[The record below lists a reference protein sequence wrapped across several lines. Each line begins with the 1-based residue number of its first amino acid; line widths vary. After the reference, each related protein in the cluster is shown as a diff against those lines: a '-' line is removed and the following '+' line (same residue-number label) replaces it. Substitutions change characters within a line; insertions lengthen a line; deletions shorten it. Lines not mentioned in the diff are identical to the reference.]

1 MRGSKRRRSL
11 IWMPSSCV
19 MACLSLLNTLALPCI
34 AADCMSYLTFINVI
48 GCHSFWAFT

>member
-34 AADCMSYLTFINVI
+34 AADCISHLTSINVI
-48 GCHSFWAFT
+48 RRHSAWAFT